1 MVQTVASILK
11 ENGPRIYSVV
21 PEATVYDAIA
31 IMAENDVGALLV
43 LSEGNLTG
51 IVSIKDYGNKV
62 VLQGRTAQDTRVR
75 EIMTSPVITIKPD
88 ITVDECIAVMTRC
101 GIRHLPV
108 FDKDELV
115 GVITLAD
122 LARALISH
130 QTFLL
135 DQLMVYMGHK

>member
-1 MVQTVASILK
+1 MVQTIASILK
-11 ENGPRIYSVV
+11 QNGPRIHSVA
-21 PEATVYDAIA
+21 PDATVYDAIA
-31 IMAENDVGALLV
+31 IMAQSDVGALLV
-43 LSEGNLTG
+43 LSEGSLIG

-75 EIMTSPVITIKPD
+75 EIMTSPVVTIRPD
-88 ITVDECIAVMTRC
+88 ITVEECIAVMTRY

-130 QTFLL
+130 QTFML